1 MLLYKVLLE
10 VLSLCDNIRKKKNRY
25 VDWKGEIKLYLFT
38 DDMVV
43 YAENLKVLT
52 PPPEKNFLELIS
64 NYSNVA
70 GYNFLY
76 TSSEN
81 LK

>member
-1 MLLYKVLLE
+1 M
-10 VLSLCDNIRKKKNRY
+10 
-25 VDWKGEIKLYLFT
+25 FT